1 MTRTRDVAFV
11 RRLCA
16 LGLPPQTLAPALL
29 PPLRALVGAH
39 SSGVFWVDAR
49 DEISGLYAE
58 RLLPPEAL
66 AAYYERH
73 YRQGA
78 ARFAEAFARRA
89 ADPDPLSF
97 ASFSGAERESAY
109 FRDVMRPLGAW
120 HVLYAMLGDGTR
132 KAAQV
137 SFYRGERDRPFGSA
151 DASVIRPL
159 LRYLEAGL
167 VRPARETSM
176 PDAAS
181 VAVEEELGVVDA
193 SGRWVSAP
201 EPWVRLL
208 RMAASTSVSPR
219 EASSERE
226 RLLAFARAHCKSAS
240 DAEGVAR
247 AQASFL
253 SPWGR
258 FTVRTF
264 RLPDAA
270 GQRDD
275 HFGLLLRREEP
286 RSLSL
291 VRGAG
296 LSDLSAQQREVAV
309 LLAQGLTNPQIAA
322 SLGLSPNTASYH
334 VKQVYARLGV
344 SDRHEVGVRLLH
356 LAQGSAGDRA
366 IAGPRAGT

>member
-39 SSGVFWVDAR
+39 SSGVFWVDER
-49 DEISGLYAE
+49 GEISGLYAE

-89 ADPDPLSF
+89 ADPDPVSL
-97 ASFSGAERESAY
+97 ASFSAAQRESAY
-109 FRDVMRPLGAW
+109 FRDVMRPLDAW

-132 KAAQV
+132 KAAQL
-137 SFYRGERDRPFGSA
+137 SFYRGEHDRPFGAA
-151 DASVIRPL
+151 DASVLRPL

-167 VRPARETSM
+167 VRPSRAVAM
-176 PDAAS
+176 PEAS
-181 VAVEEELGVVDA
+181 IAVEEELGVVDG

-208 RMAASTSVSPR
+208 RMAASARVSPR
-219 EASSERE
+219 DASSERE
-226 RLLAFARAHCKSAS
+226 RLLDFARAHCKAASAAD
-240 DAEGVAR
+240 DAAS
-247 AQASFL
+247 AQASFH

-258 FTVRTF
+258 FTVRVF

-270 GQRDD
+270 GRRDD

-296 LSDLSAQQREVAV
+296 VSDLSPQQREVAL
-309 LLAQGLTNPQIAA
+309 LLAQGLTNPQIAK
-322 SLGLSPNTASYH
+322 SLGLSPNTANYH

-356 LAQGSAGDRA
+356 LAQGAAGS
-366 IAGPRAGT
+366 